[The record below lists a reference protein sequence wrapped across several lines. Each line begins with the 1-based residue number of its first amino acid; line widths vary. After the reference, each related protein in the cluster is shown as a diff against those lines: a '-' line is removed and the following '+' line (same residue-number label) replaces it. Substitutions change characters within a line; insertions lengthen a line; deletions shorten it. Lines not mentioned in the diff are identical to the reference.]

1 MSSVT
6 VSTKGQIVLPA
17 QVRRALGIVGGSQL
31 EVTVIGNEVVLK
43 SMRGDTVRPQDCVS
57 TVRNTVGPVSAQRL
71 DELLDQAFA
80 RDAKP

>member
-17 QVRRALGIVGGSQL
+17 RVRRALGSVGGSRL
-31 EVTVIGNEVVLK
+31 EVTVVDNEVVLK

-57 TVRNTVGPVSAQRL
+57 TVRNTVEPVSAQL
-71 DELLDQAFA
+71 MDELLDQAFV

>member
-17 QVRRALGIVGGSQL
+17 EVRRTLGIVGGSRL

-43 SMRGDTVRPQDCVS
+43 SVRGDPVQPRDCVS
-57 TVRNTVGPVSAQRL
+57 TIPNTAGSLSVERM
-71 DELLDQAFA
+71 DELLDQAFV
-80 RDAKP
+80 RNAKP

>member
-17 QVRRALGIVGGSQL
+17 EVRRTLGIVGGSRL

-43 SMRGDTVRPQDCVS
+43 STRGDRE
-57 TVRNTVGPVSAQRL
+57 GPL
-71 DELLDQAFA
+71 DRGAERCGTEGACPERSRGVLLSS
-80 RDAKP
+80 RR

>member
-17 QVRRALGIVGGSQL
+17 EVRRALGIVGGSRL
-31 EVTVIGNEVVLK
+31 EVSVIGNEVVLK
-43 SMRGDTVRPQDCVS
+43 STRGDTVRPQDCVS
-57 TVRNTVGPVSAQRL
+57 TVRNTAGPVSVERM
-71 DELLDQAFA
+71 DELLGQAFV

>member
-17 QVRRALGIVGGSQL
+17 EVRRTLGIVGGSRL
-31 EVTVIGNEVVLK
+31 EVTVVGNEVVLK
-43 SMRGDTVRPQDCVS
+43 STRGDTVRPQDCVS
-57 TVRNTVGPVSAQRL
+57 TVHNTAGPVSLERM
-71 DELLDQAFA
+71 DELLDQAFV